1 MIPVTVGLPSK
12 RVGDPVW
19 GEVQDWL
26 CDQGW
31 TPYLPQLRYTLS
43 YNIGLQYDPRIPGL
57 GWKGPW
63 IREVRRFRAPMV
75 YSYNAYY
82 YRTNPASL
90 RWEGRR
96 QDSLSVEELT
106 EYLRKTLDWFR
117 ARVTG
122 EAWLFVDEP
131 PHLARYGLTPE
142 VEARVI
148 KFVSAAEGAGWRVGV
163 AMPGPG
169 QLAFWRQRIHPTIWI
184 LNDKHPAAAW
194 GKVTAKSA
202 KEEGRRALAED
213 VWLYN
218 AREFSG
224 LGERMRA
231 MEASGYLHFSAAWK
245 VNPIVETTDKG
256 WRVTE
261 GGKRLMEELSSI

>member
-1 MIPVTVGLPSK
+1 MMPVTIGLPSG
-12 RVGDPVW
+12 RVGSAVW
-19 GEVQDWL
+19 GQVQDWL
-26 CDQGW
+26 CEQGW
-31 TPYLPQLRYTLS
+31 APYCPQLRYTLS

-169 QLAFWRQRIHPTIWI
+169 QLDFWRKRIHPTIWI
-184 LNDKHPAAAW
+184 LNDKHGA
-194 GKVTAKSA
+194 GKWPEV
-202 KEEGRRALAED
+202 ALQGPVAI
-213 VWLYN
+213 WLYN
-218 AREFSG
+218 AREFTG
-224 LGERMRA
+224 LADRMKA
-231 MEASGYLHFSAAWK
+231 VQATGYLHFSAGWK
-245 VNPIVETTDKG
+245 VNPIVETSDKG